1 MFEFE
6 NFKLLN
12 TNTLYLL
19 DGIFETMIQDYG
31 KLAIV
36 AGVVLIIV
44 GSLLVFWGKIPF
56 IGKLPGDLLIKKG
69 NFTIFIPLASSIV
82 ISILFSL
89 LLTVLFKYKG
99 DN

>member
-1 MFEFE
+1 M
-6 NFKLLN
+6 
-12 TNTLYLL
+12 

>member
-1 MFEFE
+1 LFEFE